1 MAAPRLIHGDVT
13 EAIIGCFYDVYNILG
28 FGYLENVYASPL
40 ARDLARAGH
49 SVGREVATPVRYKE
63 EVIAHYRMD
72 MVVDGCVVVELKSS
86 RLLPPD
92 CERQVYNYLRAT
104 DFEVGLLLHFGPKP
118 KFSRMLL
125 TADHKPKGLD
135 V

>member
-13 EAIIGCFYDVYNILG
+13 EAIIGCFYDVYNVLG
-28 FGYLENVYASPL
+28 FGYLENVYASAL

-49 SVGREVATPVRYKE
+49 SVGREVATPVSYKD
-63 EVIAHYRMD
+63 EVIAHYRID
-72 MVVDGCVVVELKSS
+72 MVVDGPVIVELKSS

-92 CERQVYNYLRAT
+92 CERQVYNYLRAM

-118 KFSRMLL
+118 KISRLIL
-125 TADHKPKGLD
+125 TADYKPKSLD
-135 V
+135 H